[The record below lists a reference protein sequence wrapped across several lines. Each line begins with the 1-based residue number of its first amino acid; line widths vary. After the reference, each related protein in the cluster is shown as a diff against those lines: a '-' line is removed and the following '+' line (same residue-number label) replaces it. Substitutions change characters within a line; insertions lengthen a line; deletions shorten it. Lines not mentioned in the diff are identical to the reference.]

1 MIKRNLRNTSTNI
14 GQLPYLTSSGFVA
27 TIVTGSISLFQ
38 QTTAPV
44 GWTKLTAHDNKAL
57 RVVSGTASSGGTT
70 AFSTVFTTLTSAIT
84 AGIGSTTLDATTMP
98 SHTHLVSAASRSV
111 WVLYQSVATVDQG
124 SGAPNSSSAPTGGG
138 QSHTHASSGS
148 LASSLDMAVQY
159 VDIIMASKN

>member
-1 MIKRNLRNTSTNI
+1 MLYRNRVNTSYTI
-14 GQLPYLTSSGFVA
+14 TTLPYNIPTQVPIAPGTVM
-27 TIVTGSISLFQ
+27 LFQ
-38 QTTAPV
+38 QTAAPT
-44 GWTKLTAHDNKAL
+44 GWTKITTYANTAL

-111 WVLYQSVATVDQG
+111 WALYLNVATVDQG

>member
-1 MIKRNLRNTSTNI
+1 
-14 GQLPYLTSSGFVA
+14 
-27 TIVTGSISLFQ
+27 
-38 QTTAPV
+38 
-44 GWTKLTAHDNKAL
+44 
-57 RVVSGTASSGGTT
+57 
-70 AFSTVFTTLTSAIT
+70 
-84 AGIGSTTLDATTMP
+84 MP

-124 SGAPNSSSAPTGGG
+124 SGSPNSSSAPTGGG